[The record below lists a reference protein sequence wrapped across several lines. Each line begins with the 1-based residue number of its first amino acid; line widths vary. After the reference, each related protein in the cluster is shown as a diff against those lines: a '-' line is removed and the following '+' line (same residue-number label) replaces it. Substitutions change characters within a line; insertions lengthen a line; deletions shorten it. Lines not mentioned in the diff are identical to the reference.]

1 MSVRIHQLSKEI
13 GIENKEL
20 IQLLV
25 ERGFE
30 VKSASS
36 TIDNI
41 SAESLREEF
50 AQKKSSS
57 EQKADAS
64 EASQAVKPK
73 LPLGALVKSAQD
85 VSNERAEKLKA
96 KTPPSP

>member
-50 AQKKSSS
+50 AQKSLRVNKKRLRLRWSS
-57 EQKADAS
+57 
-64 EASQAVKPK
+64 
-73 LPLGALVKSAQD
+73 LPSRNYLW
-85 VSNERAEKLKA
+85 EHW
-96 KTPPSP
+96 

>member
-57 EQKADAS
+57 EQKAAAS
-64 EASQAVKPK
+64 EVVQAAKPK

-85 VSNERAEKLKA
+85 VSNERA
-96 KTPPSP
+96 